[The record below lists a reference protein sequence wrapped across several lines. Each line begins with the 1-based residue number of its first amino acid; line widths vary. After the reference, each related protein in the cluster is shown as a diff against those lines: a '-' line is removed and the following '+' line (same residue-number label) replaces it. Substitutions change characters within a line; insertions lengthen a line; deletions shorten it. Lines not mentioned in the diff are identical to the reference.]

1 MADPDDSPSQRRL
14 AELAAL
20 AQQIAAVQGIGAENG
35 PLPSP
40 APLAPL
46 PQMTLA
52 RGRVHELTGPARTTL
67 AALAAAVAQGEGP
80 VVWLRPGWR
89 NEQLCPQG
97 LRALLPDPGALIVV
111 PCAKPVDVLWSLEEA
126 LRAGCVALVLAEL
139 ADAPDLRALRRL
151 HLAAGEGLARNRQ
164 AGRVLP
170 APLGLVMAC
179 DSADSRIAG
188 VESRWALHP
197 LAPTPDARR
206 QRWRLDRLLTRSQ
219 PPRDWEIDGGPLPE
233 GTSCMPLGADETL
246 SEVA

>member
-14 AELAAL
+14 ADLAAL
-20 AQQIAAVQGIGAENG
+20 AQQIAAGQGGGVDTG
-35 PLPSP
+35 PLPPP

-52 RGRVHELTGPARTTL
+52 RGRVHELTGPSRTTL
-67 AALAAAVAQGEGP
+67 AALAAAVAQAEGP
-80 VVWLRPGWR
+80 VLWLRPGWR
-89 NEQLCPQG
+89 SEQLCPQG

-111 PCAKPVDVLWSLEEA
+111 PCARPVDVLWSLEEA

-197 LAPTPDARR
+197 LAPTPEARR

-233 GTSCMPLGADETL
+233 GNSCVPLGPDEDL
-246 SEVA
+246 RDVA